1 MNIKRF
7 ANDIAN
13 IHDTR
18 NPFHIAAE
26 NDIHILYEELGKN
39 LGYFSNL
46 FRIKTIRI
54 NNHADPFLQP
64 FICAHELGHALLH
77 PHAGTHAF
85 NRNSF
90 IANCKIEK
98 EANQFAVL
106 INIGKLLNAD
116 YIVYSQFYIDKI
128 NAPGLFHT
136 TMKFE
141 GQTVLTIID
150 VHAGEYKYKISEDV
164 NNGKL
169 EDVSRSMFIVYDKS
183 IADIKLKGLKF

>member
-64 FICAHELGHALLH
+64 FICAHESVMRCFIRTPVLMLL
-77 PHAGTHAF
+77 
-85 NRNSF
+85 
-90 IANCKIEK
+90 IE
-98 EANQFAVL
+98 
-106 INIGKLLNAD
+106 ILL
-116 YIVYSQFYIDKI
+116 
-128 NAPGLFHT
+128 L
-136 TMKFE
+136 
-141 GQTVLTIID
+141 LT
-150 VHAGEYKYKISEDV
+150 ARLKKKRIS
-164 NNGKL
+164 L
-169 EDVSRSMFIVYDKS
+169 P
-183 IADIKLKGLKF
+183 

>member
-46 FRIKTIRI
+46 LRIKTIRI

-90 IANCKIEK
+90 IANCKMEK
-98 EANQFAVL
+98 EANQFAVELLFPDEL
-106 INIGKLLNAD
+106 IAGHPEIDIYNLARTFGIPYQL
-116 YIVYSQFYIDKI
+116 VY
-128 NAPGLFHT
+128 L
-136 TMKFE
+136 
-141 GQTVLTIID
+141 
-150 VHAGEYKYKISEDV
+150 
-164 NNGKL
+164 
-169 EDVSRSMFIVYDKS
+169 KS
-183 IADIKLKGLKF
+183 ISYRARHL

>member
-1 MNIKRF
+1 MNELKSKQQLIVNVMQGSMIPEEKTAQV
-7 ANDIAN
+7 ANDYILDN
-13 IHDTR
+13 KI
-18 NPFHIAAE
+18 
-26 NDIHILYEELGKN
+26 DIS
-39 LGYFSNL
+39 FS
-46 FRIKTIRI
+46 TT
-54 NNHADPFLQP
+54 D
-64 FICAHELGHALLH
+64 
-77 PHAGTHAF
+77 
-85 NRNSF
+85 
-90 IANCKIEK
+90 
-98 EANQFAVL
+98 L

-136 TMKFE
+136 TMKFK

-150 VHAGEYKYKISEDV
+150 VHSGEYKYKISEDV

>member
-1 MNIKRF
+1 MNIKKF

-18 NPFHIAAE
+18 NLFHIAAE
-26 NDIHILYEELGKN
+26 NDIYILYEELGKN

-54 NNHADPFLQP
+54 NDHADPFLKP

-98 EANQFAVL
+98 EANQFAVELLFPDEL
-106 INIGKLLNAD
+106 IAGHPEIDIYNLARTFGIPYQL
-116 YIVYSQFYIDKI
+116 VY
-128 NAPGLFHT
+128 L
-136 TMKFE
+136 
-141 GQTVLTIID
+141 
-150 VHAGEYKYKISEDV
+150 
-164 NNGKL
+164 
-169 EDVSRSMFIVYDKS
+169 KS
-183 IADIKLKGLKF
+183 ISYGVRHL

>member
-1 MNIKRF
+1 MNIKKF

-18 NPFHIAAE
+18 NPFHIATE

-54 NNHADPFLQP
+54 NDHADPFLKP

-90 IANCKIEK
+90 ISNCKIEK
-98 EANQFAVL
+98 EANQFAVELLFLDEL
-106 INIGKLLNAD
+106 IAGHPEIDIYNLARTFGIPYQL
-116 YIVYSQFYIDKI
+116 VY
-128 NAPGLFHT
+128 L
-136 TMKFE
+136 
-141 GQTVLTIID
+141 
-150 VHAGEYKYKISEDV
+150 
-164 NNGKL
+164 
-169 EDVSRSMFIVYDKS
+169 KS
-183 IADIKLKGLKF
+183 ISYRARHL

>member
-1 MNIKRF
+1 MNIKKF

-18 NPFHIAAE
+18 NPFHIATE

-54 NNHADPFLQP
+54 NDHADPFLQP

-98 EANQFAVL
+98 EANLFAVELLFPDEL
-106 INIGKLLNAD
+106 IAGHPEIDIYNLARTFGIPYQL
-116 YIVYSQFYIDKI
+116 VY
-128 NAPGLFHT
+128 
-136 TMKFE
+136 
-141 GQTVLTIID
+141 
-150 VHAGEYKYKISEDV
+150 
-164 NNGKL
+164 
-169 EDVSRSMFIVYDKS
+169 
-183 IADIKLKGLKF
+183 LKFISYGARHL

>member
-1 MNIKRF
+1 MNIKKF

-26 NDIHILYEELGKN
+26 NDIHILYED
-39 LGYFSNL
+39 L

-54 NNHADPFLQP
+54 NDHADPFLQP

-98 EANQFAVL
+98 EANQFAVELLFPDEL
-106 INIGKLLNAD
+106 IACHPETDIYSLARTFGIPYQL
-116 YIVYSQFYIDKI
+116 VY
-128 NAPGLFHT
+128 L
-136 TMKFE
+136 
-141 GQTVLTIID
+141 
-150 VHAGEYKYKISEDV
+150 
-164 NNGKL
+164 
-169 EDVSRSMFIVYDKS
+169 KS
-183 IADIKLKGLKF
+183 ISHRARHL